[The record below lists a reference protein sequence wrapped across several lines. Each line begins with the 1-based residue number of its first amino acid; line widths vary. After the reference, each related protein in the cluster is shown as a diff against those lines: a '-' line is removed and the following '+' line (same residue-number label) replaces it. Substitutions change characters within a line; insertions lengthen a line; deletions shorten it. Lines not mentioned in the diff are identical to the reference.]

1 MNLMLLTRAATS
13 IALPTA
19 LGLAWIQRR
28 NERPATAERSARPE
42 PLSEERR
49 RPTRRELRRMIS
61 NGDPLCDLDLRSH
74 RLKGAHLSER
84 DLARSDLTKVDLR
97 DADLVGADLSETVLD
112 FADLSGADLG
122 GADMKGASLVETSLW
137 NSDLRGADLRGVRNL
152 VMANLK
158 RASFDPE
165 TVWPGRFDPT
175 TLGAIPAK
183 KRRH

>member
-28 NERPATAERSARPE
+28 NDRPAAVEQSARPG
-42 PLSEERR
+42 PRSERR
-49 RPTRRELRRMIS
+49 RPTRRELRRMIA

-74 RLKGAHLSER
+74 RLKGAQLRQR

-137 NSDLRGADLRGVRNL
+137 NSDLCGADLRGVRNL

-175 TLGAIPAK
+175 TLGAVPAR